1 LRASKIIGERP
12 QGERTLTDDE
22 LFALWRGAGRLG
34 YPYTEVYRVL
44 LLTGLRLNEVADAS
58 WGEFE
63 LPKKKWTIPA
73 ARMKG
78 RPGKAR
84 PHLVP
89 LTDNMLE
96 ILHSLPRFK
105 HGDYLFSSTL
115 GAKSIW
121 ISSTVKGVLDAH
133 MRRTLRA
140 LARRRGDDL
149 VGREPLPRWTNH
161 DIRRSV
167 RSQLSSLKCPDV

>member
-1 LRASKIIGERP
+1 
-12 QGERTLTDDE
+12 
-22 LFALWRGAGRLG
+22 
-34 YPYTEVYRVL
+34 
-44 LLTGLRLNEVADAS
+44 
-58 WGEFE
+58 
-63 LPKKKWTIPA
+63 
-73 ARMKG
+73 MKG

-121 ISSTVKGVLDAH
+121 ISSTVKGMLDAH

-161 DIRRSV
+161 DIRRTV
-167 RSQLSSLKCPDV
+167 RSQLSSLKIPEVVCEAVLAHARPGIKGVYDKYGYMDEKREALQLWAPRLRGIVDPPPTNVVASHAERGA